1 MTPARLRTLRAA
13 TQGLLAPIDG
23 PPEAIVRRLLAVQA
37 QDFRGARLALRAR
50 APGAFAAVDVDAAL
64 TDRRS
69 LAIAWLMRGTLHLVA
84 SEDLPWLLA
93 LIAPT
98 QETAARR
105 RLGQLGIAPDTA
117 ERAVA
122 VVDAA
127 LADAGPLPR
136 SALAERMAADG
147 IPTEGQATPHLL
159 WLAVRRGVAVLG
171 PVHEGEP
178 AFALARDWLGK
189 PPRPLDRDAALAE
202 LARRW
207 LAGQGPGTDADL
219 AAWSGLPLR
228 DARAGL
234 HAIAAQLTE
243 HGGGLVDLANRAAT
257 SRRTVPPRLLPAFDP
272 FLLGWRDRSFA
283 VPEAHAKRV
292 HPGGGMLRAVATAR
306 AQAVGTWTAR
316 RRSGRLDVVV
326 EPFAPLPER
335 TARALAADARDVARF
350 EGHATAS

>member
-93 LIAPT
+93 LTAPT

-159 WLAVRRGVAVLG
+159 WLAVRRRVAVLG
-171 PVHEGEP
+171 PVVDGEP
-178 AFALARDWLGK
+178 AFALARDWLET
-189 PPRPLDRDAALAE
+189 PPKQLDRAAAVAE
-202 LARRW
+202 LARRR
-207 LAGQGPGTDADL
+207 LAGHGPGTDADL
-219 AAWSGLPLR
+219 AAWSGLSLR

-234 HAIAAQLTE
+234 RAIAAE
-243 HGGGLVDLANRAAT
+243 VADHGDGLVDLANRAAA
-257 SRRTVPPRLLPAFDP
+257 SGTVPPRLLPAFDP
-272 FLLGWRDRSFA
+272 YVLGWRDRSFA
-283 VPEAHAKRV
+283 VPAAHAKRV
-292 HPGGGMLRAVATAR
+292 HPGGGMLRAVALAR
-306 AQAVGTWTAR
+306 GQAVATWTAR
-316 RRSGRLDVVV
+316 RRAGRLDVAF
-326 EPFAPLPER
+326 EPFAPLPQR
-335 TARALAADARDVARF
+335 PKRALAADARDVARF
-350 EGHATAS
+350 EGLAPSA